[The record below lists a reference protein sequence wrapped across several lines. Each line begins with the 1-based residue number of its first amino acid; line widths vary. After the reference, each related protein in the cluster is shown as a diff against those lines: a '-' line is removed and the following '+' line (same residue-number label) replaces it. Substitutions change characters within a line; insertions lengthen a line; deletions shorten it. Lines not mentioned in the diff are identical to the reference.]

1 MPEIT
6 GKVRSNVRDRV
17 NAIPDLITK
26 PIDTVMSGVEKLIAV
41 QPVKAV
47 TYVVEHVG
55 DGAVSFVNKQ
65 ADITRRW
72 MG

>member
-1 MPEIT
+1 MPEVI

-26 PIDTVMSGVEKLIAV
+26 PIDTVMGGVENLIALK
-41 QPVKAV
+41 PVKAV
-47 TYVVEHVG
+47 THVVEHVG

-65 ADITRRW
+65 ADITLRW
-72 MG
+72 MR